1 MDILKTIKRNPIST
15 AFVVGIIGCFTLS
28 SGNIQQPTDNVPQQL
43 EQLYNSSSPAHEA
56 EELSDL
62 AQKILAFFD
71 AAKNQSPKTLRDM
84 KKAERLLGYT
94 DTQLII
100 ALTELVQA
108 KKLIF
113 DEKDS

>member
-1 MDILKTIKRNPIST
+1 MDNYSIPLRHRFGLQDQGS
-15 AFVVGIIGCFTLS
+15 
-28 SGNIQQPTDNVPQQL
+28 
-43 EQLYNSSSPAHEA
+43 SSSPAHEV